1 MAVTFMRGWRGWS
14 VHVFALVAL
23 AWLLCPPVGHAQL
36 PDPLK
41 GQAAGKGLE
50 KPAPFEPQKLKAHV
64 EKELRQLR
72 ERLLS
77 DQAQDQPVPAD
88 IAPEERDEARKART
102 MLAHMFAAQLEGL
115 DQIEQRQKAREAA
128 EKAERA
134 WPGFKET
141 PPYSILL
148 SDNAREQ
155 VDTHRAGVELLKLS
169 RPVLEVE
176 AQRFG
181 ARAEQAKE
189 ALRRAA
195 EVLEGTTPGT
205 AAHAAANWRLE
216 FARDRS
222 RLATEIVATVNI
234 GSRELDARLAISQAE
249 LRFAERQLTALA
261 GKVRISK
268 SDLNEARTLLDAARA
283 QREKELQSLLA
294 AGNRWA
300 REREQASKALEAMR
314 ASPAAAAKLPGQE
327 QELRL
332 AEARF
337 RAAEAWSHSLRQQVR
352 ILTVLVTL
360 YHDRILEAWD
370 WRYTVLAGEDADA
383 RQRARKQLDEVIEY
397 LRGWSNRGKTQ
408 QNEVRSALRE
418 QDQRVQSVSDPAVL
432 KFERDALDAFHQ
444 LDLALERQQALIA
457 RRLARLEYWRQEFA
471 EALTAGSMGDIARE
485 LLVRSK
491 SLAQDIWNYELL
503 TIEDKVE
510 VGGQTVTSSRGIT
523 VGKSIGAILLF
534 LIGLRLMIFLSARM
548 ERLLVRRFS
557 VGEQQAKTLRRWANV
572 LGVLALLMITL
583 NLARIPLT
591 VFAFA
596 GGALAIGIG
605 FGMQTL
611 IKNLISGMIVLVE
624 RHVRVGDIIEVEGV
638 TGRVTAVDIRSS
650 TVRGF
655 DGVESMIPNSSLLEQ
670 KVTNWTLTNAHL
682 RRVLKVGVAYG
693 SPVRTVERI
702 LEECAG
708 RHAVVLKDPA
718 PRVIFED
725 FGDSALVFALYFWI
739 DLTPSTN
746 ALQVLSDLRF
756 MIDKEL
762 REAEIVVAFPQR
774 DIHLDTTHPIK
785 IEVVSP
791 GDTSAAGSARA
802 GPRIGEDAAG
812 AGA

>member
-1 MAVTFMRGWRGWS
+1 
-14 VHVFALVAL
+14 
-23 AWLLCPPVGHAQL
+23 
-36 PDPLK
+36 
-41 GQAAGKGLE
+41 
-50 KPAPFEPQKLKAHV
+50 
-64 EKELRQLR
+64 
-72 ERLLS
+72 
-77 DQAQDQPVPAD
+77 
-88 IAPEERDEARKART
+88 
-102 MLAHMFAAQLEGL
+102 
-115 DQIEQRQKAREAA
+115 
-128 EKAERA
+128 
-134 WPGFKET
+134 
-141 PPYSILL
+141 
-148 SDNAREQ
+148 
-155 VDTHRAGVELLKLS
+155 
-169 RPVLEVE
+169 
-176 AQRFG
+176 
-181 ARAEQAKE
+181 
-189 ALRRAA
+189 
-195 EVLEGTTPGT
+195 
-205 AAHAAANWRLE
+205 
-216 FARDRS
+216 
-222 RLATEIVATVNI
+222 
-234 GSRELDARLAISQAE
+234 
-249 LRFAERQLTALA
+249 
-261 GKVRISK
+261 
-268 SDLNEARTLLDAARA
+268 
-283 QREKELQSLLA
+283 
-294 AGNRWA
+294 
-300 REREQASKALEAMR
+300 EREQASKALEAMR
-314 ASPAAAAKLPGQE
+314 ASPAAAANLPGQE
-327 QELRL
+327 QELGL

-337 RAAEAWSHSLRQQVR
+337 RAAEAWGHSLRQQVR

-534 LIGLRLMIFLSARM
+534 LIGLRLMIFLSARL
-548 ERLLVRRFS
+548 ERLLVRRFN

-762 REAEIVVAFPQR
+762 REAEIAVAFPQR